1 MARVKVMMMGTL
13 RRMMGGGIIELTI
26 KPPAEVAH
34 VIHSLSE
41 FLGGEALIDPKHL
54 QAEALILIN
63 GVEINNLEGLKTQ
76 VEDGD
81 MLVIIPVTH
90 GG

>member
-1 MARVKVMMMGTL
+1 
-13 RRMMGGGIIELTI
+13 
-26 KPPAEVAH
+26 
-34 VIHSLSE
+34 
-41 FLGGEALIDPKHL
+41 
-54 QAEALILIN
+54 ILIN
-63 GVEINNLEGLKTQ
+63 GVEVNNLEGLKTQ

>member
-1 MARVKVMMMGTL
+1 MGRVKVIILGTL
-13 RRMMGGGIIELTI
+13 GKVVGGGNIELTI
-26 KPPAEVAH
+26 KPPIEVAH

-41 FLGGEALIDPKHL
+41 LQGGKALIDPKSLHS
-54 QAEALILIN
+54 EALILIN
-63 GVEINNLEGLKTQ
+63 GVEISNLEGVKTQ

-81 MLVIIPVTH
+81 TLVIIPVTH

>member
-1 MARVKVMMMGTL
+1 MGTIGRITGL
-13 RRMMGGGIIELTI
+13 GNIELAI
-26 KPPAEVAH
+26 KPPAEVAQ

-41 FLGGEALIDPKHL
+41 LHGGEALIDPKNL
-54 QAEALILIN
+54 LEEALILIN